1 MEGQDDFFVV
11 PADANAAECE
21 CVCHTAATRWI
32 LLQGKVMLEKNG
44 GRGRGGVAA
53 AVDGDH
59 KTYRYH
65 RLLFIGV
72 VEEVIVAIVV
82 ISHG

>member
-11 PADANAAECE
+11 QADANAAECE
-21 CVCHTAATRWI
+21 CGCHTAATRWI

-44 GRGRGGVAA
+44 GVVAA